1 MDAAFEAYVG
11 LYRVGLINNNLLPL
25 PSYDEEVARAYAEV
39 AKRPAVTL
47 GNGKFNPWPAV
58 AAAWQSTSTLYQ
70 SVITILSGDTGVMRM
85 KMISPCRLPQL
96 FDLTL
101 YLKAKTSLLVKTG
114 KGVEIVKNE
123 MSVIMANKIT
133 KVLLTSVFPN
143 RMKENDGGFPLLFVP
158 DEDLGDPQ
166 SWLEHVQG
174 TYDSNDLIRG
184 VADAAGVGI
193 IQDRSKSNKA
203 YVFHGVER
211 MARDCSEQ
219 QSGTTANI
227 CFKVKKFLE
236 RTDFLHRVPADAMEK
251 KDDFA
256 FLDPKDCRINR
267 LPVPIPNSR
276 YLYHRSCIK
285 WRMRF

>member
-25 PSYDEEVARAYAEV
+25 PSYDEETAKAYAEV

-58 AAAWQSTSTLYQ
+58 AAAWQSTSTLYR

-101 YLKAKTSLLVKTG
+101 YLNTKTSLRVKIG
-114 KGVEIVKNE
+114 KGVEDE

-143 RMKENDGGFPLLFVP
+143 RMKEDDGGFPLLFVP
-158 DEDLGDPQ
+158 DEDLGD
-166 SWLEHVQG
+166 LG
-174 TYDSNDLIRG
+174 
-184 VADAAGVGI
+184 
-193 IQDRSKSNKA
+193 
-203 YVFHGVER
+203 
-211 MARDCSEQ
+211 
-219 QSGTTANI
+219 
-227 CFKVKKFLE
+227 
-236 RTDFLHRVPADAMEK
+236 
-251 KDDFA
+251 
-256 FLDPKDCRINR
+256 RI
-267 LPVPIPNSR
+267 S
-276 YLYHRSCIK
+276 
-285 WRMRF
+285 